1 MLGYLIKLKRKV
13 ASCYPDPELLQPLK
27 LMRVLAGLEYANRP
41 LSRLSPH
48 IKVGS
53 TVVVKHVKTGVKR
66 TLNLVHPH
74 QGSKNGYTLPCS
86 SPLGMSL
93 LGKKVGQ
100 VARYKEQQH
109 QHSWRIINIKNET
122 KDM

>member
-1 MLGYLIKLKRKV
+1 
-13 ASCYPDPELLQPLK
+13 
-27 LMRVLAGLEYANRP
+27 MRVLAGLECANWP
-41 LSRLSPH
+41 LSRLCPH

-93 LGKKVGQ
+93 LGKRWDK
-100 VARYKEQQH
+100 
-109 QHSWRIINIKNET
+109 WRAIKSCNISIAGGLLI
-122 KDM
+122 